1 MQLIAQCYHY
11 LFWGALLLLGAG
23 LIAVLVYIIRWKSR
37 ADTPS
42 VRCGGRYCA

>member
-23 LIAVLVYIIRWKSR
+23 LIAVLSISSAR
-37 ADTPS
+37 T
-42 VRCGGRYCA
+42 